1 MIPSTGGQALPLND
15 DELRRLDELLSS
27 ANAEE
32 SMTLEEF
39 DGFTA
44 ATLSGPAPIP
54 AHELLA
60 EVLGGP
66 PEDAHARLGDENHD
80 LLLRLLRRHRDN
92 VSQQLHAGEGFSP
105 VLAYD
110 EEGRVDGRGWAIGF
124 LRGVGLRADEWSP
137 LDDDDD
143 FADVLDPMVRLAD
156 EFDPDT
162 GELRE
167 AIPID
172 ERPKLVEEMISN
184 AMDAF
189 AFFQEA
195 RERALAPATMR
206 RDQPKVGR
214 NDPCPCGSGR
224 KYKNCHGG
232 Q

>member
-1 MIPSTGGQALPLND
+1 MIPSTGGQVLALTD
-15 DELRRLDELLSS
+15 SELRQLDELLAG
-27 ANAEE
+27 ANEEE

-44 ATLSGPAPIP
+44 ATLSSPAPIP
-54 AHELLA
+54 ADELLG
-60 EVLGGP
+60 EILGGP
-66 PEDAHARLGDENHD
+66 PEEVQARMKEADRETLH
-80 LLLRLLRRHRDN
+80 RLLRRHRDN
-92 VSQQLHAGEGFSP
+92 VSQQLHEGQGFSP

-110 EEGRVDGRGWAIGF
+110 EENRVDGRGWAIGY
-124 LRGVGLRADEWSP
+124 LRGVGIRAEDWSP

-156 EFDPDT
+156 EFDPES

-167 AIPID
+167 AIPLE

-195 RERALAPATMR
+195 RERALVPATVR

-224 KYKNCHGG
+224 KYKACHGG

>member
-1 MIPSTGGQALPLND
+1 MIPSSGARALPLND
-15 DELRRLDELLSS
+15 EELARLDDLLSQAS
-27 ANAEE
+27 EDDA
-32 SMTLEEF
+32 MTLEEF

-44 ATLSGPAPIP
+44 ATLASPAPIP
-54 AHELLA
+54 ADELLA
-60 EVLGGP
+60 EIVGTEPDELG
-66 PEDAHARLGDENHD
+66 ARMPADD
-80 LLLRLLRRHRDN
+80 RDVLLRLLRRHRDN
-92 VSQQLHAGEGFSP
+92 VSQQLHEGEGFSP

-110 EEGRVDGRGWAIGF
+110 EAGRVDGRGWAIGF
-124 LRGVGLRADEWSP
+124 LRGVGLRADDWSP

-143 FADVLDPMVRLAD
+143 FADLLDPMVRLAD
-156 EFDPDT
+156 EFDPET

-167 AIPID
+167 AIPVD
-172 ERPKLVEEMISN
+172 ERDALVEEMIGN

-195 RERALAPATMR
+195 RERALAPPTLR
-206 RDQPKVGR
+206 RDAPKVGR

>member
-1 MIPSTGGQALPLND
+1 MIPSSGGKTLALND
-15 DELRRLDELLSS
+15 EELARLDELLAG
-27 ANAEE
+27 ANEEE

-44 ATLSGPAPIP
+44 ATLSSPVPIGPD
-54 AHELLA
+54 ELLG
-60 EVLGGP
+60 EILGAAPETAAAGLP
-66 PEDAHARLGDENHD
+66 PDDRETLM
-80 LLLRLLRRHRDN
+80 RLLRRHRDH
-92 VSQQLHAGEGFSP
+92 VSQQLHEGEGFSP

-110 EEGRVDGRGWAIGF
+110 EAGRVDGRGWASGY
-124 LRGVGLRADEWSP
+124 LRGVGLRADDWTP

-143 FADVLDPMVRLAD
+143 FADILDPMVRLAD
-156 EFDPDT
+156 EFDPET

-167 AIPID
+167 AIPVD
-172 ERPKLVEEMISN
+172 ERAALVEEMIGN

-195 RERALAPATMR
+195 RERALSPATVR

>member
-1 MIPSTGGQALPLND
+1 MIPSSGARALPLND
-15 DELRRLDELLSS
+15 EELARLDDLLSQAS
-27 ANAEE
+27 DDDA
-32 SMTLEEF
+32 MTLEEF

-44 ATLSGPAPIP
+44 ATLASPAPIP
-54 AHELLA
+54 ADELLA
-60 EVLGGP
+60 EIVGTD
-66 PEDAHARLGDENHD
+66 PEALAARLPGDD
-80 LLLRLLRRHRDN
+80 RDALLRLLRRHRDN
-92 VSQQLHAGEGFSP
+92 VSQQLHEGEGFSP

-110 EEGRVDGRGWAIGF
+110 EAGRVDGRGWAIGF
-124 LRGVGLRADEWSP
+124 LRGVGLRADDWSP

-143 FADVLDPMVRLAD
+143 FADLLDPMVRLAD
-156 EFDPDT
+156 EFDPET

-167 AIPID
+167 AIPVD
-172 ERPKLVEEMISN
+172 ERDALVEEMIGN

-195 RERALAPATMR
+195 RERALAPPTLR
-206 RDQPKVGR
+206 REAPKVGR

>member
-1 MIPSTGGQALPLND
+1 MIPSTGGHALALND
-15 DELRRLDELLSS
+15 AELRRLDELLAS
-27 ANAEE
+27 ANEDEA
-32 SMTLEEF
+32 MTLEEF

-44 ATLSGPAPIP
+44 ATLTSPVPIAPD
-54 AHELLA
+54 ELLG
-60 EVLGGP
+60 EILGGP
-66 PEDAHARLGDENHD
+66 PDEVQAQLPAD
-80 LLLRLLRRHRDN
+80 DYELLMRLLKRHRDN
-92 VSQQLHAGEGFSP
+92 VAHQLHDGEGFSP

-110 EEGRVDGRGWAIGF
+110 DAERVDGRGWAIGY
-124 LRGVGLRADEWSP
+124 LRGVGLNAEDWTP

-143 FADVLDPMVRLAD
+143 FADILDPMVRLAD

-162 GELRE
+162 GELHE

-189 AFFQEA
+189 AFFMEA
-195 RERALAPATMR
+195 RERALVPATVR
-206 RDQPKVGR
+206 RDEPKVGR

>member
-1 MIPSTGGQALPLND
+1 MIPSSGARALPLND
-15 DELRRLDELLSS
+15 EELARLDDLLSQAS
-27 ANAEE
+27 DDDA
-32 SMTLEEF
+32 MTLEEF

-44 ATLSGPAPIP
+44 ATLASPAPIP
-54 AHELLA
+54 ADELLA
-60 EVLGGP
+60 EIVGTD
-66 PEDAHARLGDENHD
+66 PEALAARLSGDD
-80 LLLRLLRRHRDN
+80 RDALLRLLRRHRDN
-92 VSQQLHAGEGFSP
+92 VSQQLHEGEGFSP

-110 EEGRVDGRGWAIGF
+110 EAGRVDGRGWAIGF
-124 LRGVGLRADEWSP
+124 LRGVGLRADDWSP

-143 FADVLDPMVRLAD
+143 FADLLDPMVRLAD
-156 EFDPDT
+156 EFDPET

-167 AIPID
+167 AIPVD
-172 ERPKLVEEMISN
+172 ERDALVEEMIGN

-195 RERALAPATMR
+195 RERALAPPTLR
-206 RDQPKVGR
+206 REAPKVGR

>member
-1 MIPSTGGQALPLND
+1 MIPSTGGQVLALND
-15 DELRRLDELLSS
+15 QELRELDELLAG
-27 ANAEE
+27 ANEDE

-44 ATLSGPAPIP
+44 ATLTSPIP
-54 AHELLA
+54 IPPGELLD
-60 EVLGGP
+60 EILGGP
-66 PEDAHARLGDENHD
+66 AEEILERLPADDSER
-80 LLLRLLRRHRDN
+80 LLRLLRRHRDN
-92 VSQQLHAGEGFSP
+92 VSQQLHDGEGFSP

-110 EEGRVDGRGWAIGF
+110 DENRVDGRGWAIGY
-124 LRGVGLRADEWSP
+124 LRGVGLHAEDWSP

-143 FADVLDPMVRLAD
+143 FADILDPMVRLAD
-156 EFDPDT
+156 EFDPDS

-167 AIPID
+167 AIPVE
-172 ERPKLVEEMISN
+172 ERAKLVEEMISN
-184 AMDAF
+184 AMDGF

-195 RERALAPATMR
+195 RERALAPATVR

>member
-1 MIPSTGGQALPLND
+1 MIPSTGGHALALND
-15 DELRRLDELLSS
+15 EELHRLDELLAG
-27 ANAEE
+27 ANEDE

-44 ATLSGPAPIP
+44 ATLTSPMPIP
-54 AHELLA
+54 PEELLG
-60 EVLGGP
+60 EILGGAP
-66 PEDAHARLGDENHD
+66 DEITAALPEADNEALQ
-80 LLLRLLRRHRDN
+80 RLLRRHRDN
-92 VSQQLHAGEGFSP
+92 VAYQLHEGQGFSP

-110 EEGRVDGRGWAIGF
+110 DEGRVDGRGWAIGY
-124 LRGVGLRADEWSP
+124 LRGVGMRAEDWSP
-137 LDDDDD
+137 LDNDDD

-156 EFDPDT
+156 EFDPES

-167 AIPID
+167 AIPVD
-172 ERPKLVEEMISN
+172 ERPKVVEEMISN

-195 RERALAPATMR
+195 RERALSPATVR

-224 KYKNCHGG
+224 KYKACHGG